1 MRTSTLRTGALCLL
15 AVVAALVAVAALRP
29 SIAHAGISFYEKRFP
44 METPDRPDMNVR
56 IDGTRVVWEGA
67 STTPAGKDIWY
78 WDFSKPS
85 APVNISALAG
95 RPDGDQR
102 SPDISG
108 DRIVYVEDVPA
119 DFQLRLR
126 GFNLKTM
133 TDFSLNQGI
142 YYEDQP
148 DIDGNHIVFQG
159 NLGGQGD
166 IYLLTFPSSTAT
178 SGVLTQLTNSTP
190 DYEGNPAID
199 GDRIVWSNR
208 KDTDDAAIE
217 VYSIS
222 AGEIIYDTEDY
233 SLTGVNTY
241 PDIDGNWVVFL
252 HSATAGGDQ
261 SPWTLDLARPIDP
274 WSLTAENRHVSS
286 VRVSGDMVYW
296 MVGSG
301 TSGMVRTYNY
311 ATDALLAPI
320 PNSIAPLALPR
331 ASVDVDGCYA
341 VWDDGRDD
349 RRDIF
354 LRTAV
359 LKPKRVSGSSRADTA
374 VSIARESYGTTPGHW
389 APTLDY
395 VVIASGDDAAA
406 ADPISAAGLCWA
418 YEAPLLLTSKTG
430 LPATTL
436 TALKQMHA
444 DNPALKIIVVGGP
457 VPVPNSQLT
466 AMKAVVGSADVERLL
481 STGGRYE
488 MAAAISA
495 RMRLVR
501 GAEMRD
507 GVLFA
512 NGADPTKFSD
522 ALALSAISRHNGMP
536 ILLVGKDVVPAATTA
551 EIANL
556 VTQATSHGTTL
567 IRILGGGTG
576 TVSEAV
582 RVKLDVNPSAR
593 WYGSDRYKTAAAV
606 AEKAI
611 ANYFATAGYTAV
623 AAKIPDAL
631 AGGVMAGQKGGVLLL
646 TATDSLPASTGNVL
660 HEHRNGMAECYLLG
674 GTVSI
679 TPATAAKVTAELAP

>member
-1 MRTSTLRTGALCLL
+1 MRSSRFTAGALCVL
-15 AVVAALVAVAALRP
+15 AAAVALVAIGIGMP
-29 SIAHAGISFYEKRFP
+29 SVAHAGISFYEKRFP
-44 METPDRPDMNVR
+44 LETPDRPDMNMR

-67 STTPAGKDIWY
+67 STTPSGIDVWY

-133 TDFSLNQGI
+133 TDYSLNQGI
-142 YYEDQP
+142 YREDQP

-159 NLGGQGD
+159 DLGGQDD
-166 IYLLTFPSSTAT
+166 IYLLTFPDATAT
-178 SGVLTQLTNSTP
+178 TGVLKQLTNTVLES
-190 DYEGNPAID
+190 ESNPAMD

-208 KDTDDAAIE
+208 KDTDEAPIE

-222 AGEIIYDTEDY
+222 ADEIIYDTEDY

-241 PDIDGNWVVFL
+241 PDIDGDRVVFL
-252 HSATAGGDQ
+252 HSATAISDQ
-261 SPWTLDLARPIDP
+261 TPWTLDLARPIDP
-274 WSLTAENRHVSS
+274 WSLTAETLYVSS
-286 VRVSGDMVYW
+286 VRVSGDMAHW

-301 TSGMVRTYNY
+301 TSGMLRTYNF
-311 ATDALLAPI
+311 ATDSLLAPA
-320 PNSIAPLALPR
+320 PSSVAPLALPR
-331 ASVDVDGCYA
+331 ASVDIDGCYA
-341 VWDDGRDD
+341 VWDDGRDG
-349 RRDIF
+349 RRDLFI
-354 LRTAV
+354 RTAV
-359 LKPKRVSGSSRADTA
+359 HLPKRISGSSRAGTA
-374 VSIARESYGTTPGHW
+374 VEIARESYGTTPGHW
-389 APTLDY
+389 DPTLDY

-418 YEAPLLLTSKTG
+418 YEAPLLLTSRTG
-430 LPATTL
+430 LPSTTL

-444 DNPALKIIVVGGP
+444 DNPALKIVVVGGP

-466 AMKAVVGSADVERLL
+466 TMRSVVGSADVERLL
-481 STGGRYE
+481 STGGRYD

-495 RMRLVR
+495 RMRSVR
-501 GAEMRD
+501 GIEMRD

-536 ILLVGKDVVPAATTA
+536 ILLVGKDFVPAATTN

-556 VTQATSHGTTL
+556 SAQATLHGTTL

-582 RVKLDVNPSAR
+582 RVQLGVNPAAR

-606 AEKAI
+606 ANKAV
-611 ANYFATAGYTAV
+611 ANYFATTGYTAV

-631 AGGVMAGQKGGVLLL
+631 SGGVMAGQKGGVLLL
-646 TATDSLPASTGNVL
+646 TATDSLPTSTGDVL
-660 HEHRNGMAECYLLG
+660 HEHRNGIAECYLLG

-679 TPATAAKVTAELAP
+679 TPATATKVTARLAP